1 MISMGKTSNQVKNN
15 WKRRNYRQYNVNL
28 RIDVDGDLIDLV
40 EAEKEKGLNTTE
52 VFRKALETLKNESK

>member
-1 MISMGKTSNQVKNN
+1 MGKTSNQVKNT